1 MRSMGVATTLAAAL
15 GTYYG
20 TGDGDESGPFLARI
34 AVSALPNGGVAL
46 DYEATSHEFGLQ
58 HREHTLLIAGPG
70 GRDMLYIAQSE
81 SAYVTTL
88 VESAP
93 GSGRFEEDEATGE
106 YALAV
111 VIEVPEPGQLSY
123 AWWWGESGL
132 IAEQSRADVALPADV

>member
-1 MRSMGVATTLAAAL
+1 MRCMAVALALAEAL
-15 GTYYG
+15 GTYFG

-58 HREHTLLIAGPG
+58 HREHTMLIAGPE

-88 VESAP
+88 VETAP
-93 GSGRFEEDEATGE
+93 GSGRFEENESTGE

-111 VIEVPEPGQLSY
+111 VIEVPEPGRLSY

-132 IAEQSRADVALPADV
+132 IAEQSRADVALPADI